1 MGREE
6 RIGEV
11 VVVVHED
18 ARVATVEMCRPPNNF
33 FNVALIRGVASAYE
47 RLDDDDDVR
56 VIVLCSEGKHF
67 SAGADFSRRDRTPEE
82 SADEGNLY
90 HEALRLFRAD
100 KPVVAAVQGA
110 AVGGGLGLAC
120 SADFRV
126 ATERTRFVA
135 NFAKLGLHHGFGLT
149 VSLPAVIGAQ
159 KASDLLL
166 TGRPVRGEEALEIGL
181 CDRLA
186 ETEDGL
192 RTVAHELAADIATSG
207 PLALEAIRRTMRGDL
222 GDRVEAALAV
232 EQREQTR
239 LGATEDFQ
247 EGVRATAERRPANF
261 RRR

>member
-11 VVVVHED
+11 AVVVHED

-126 ATERTRFVA
+126 AAPESRFTA
-135 NFAKLGLHHGFGLT
+135 NFAQLGFHHGFGLSVT
-149 VSLPAVIGAQ
+149 LPQIVGHQHAL
-159 KASDLLL
+159 DLLYR
-166 TGRPVRGEEALEIGL
+166 GRRIGGEEAQRFGL
-181 CDRLA
+181 CDALVPA
-186 ETEDGL
+186 DEL
-192 RTVAHELAADIATSG
+192 RAGAIAFAADIATSG